1 MKVAIKKV
9 LIRNFKKFLERPRY
23 SNLLL
28 NNKKLSILFRN
39 KKFLNFLL
47 YFFIKKNN
55 LLIKKYLIFDKNF
68 LFSLKNLKKFKNFF
82 LKPLFKA

>member
-9 LIRNFKKFLERPRY
+9 LTRNFKKFLERPCY
-23 SNLLL
+23 SSLLL
-28 NNKKLSILFRN
+28 NNKKLSIFFRK
-39 KKFLNFLL
+39 KKFFKFFL

-55 LLIKKYLIFDKNF
+55 LLIKKYFIFDKNF
-68 LFSLKNLKKFKNFF
+68 LFSLKNLKKFKKFF